1 MPIDTLSVKR
11 GPGYR
16 EFIALMA
23 VMISITALSMDIMLP
38 ALPDIGR
45 DLGAR
50 HPNDAQL
57 VVSILLLGMGIGQ
70 IFFGPLSDCYGRKPI
85 IFAGFTIFTMGCLLS
100 IFSTQFG
107 VMLAGRVM
115 QGIGAAG
122 PRTAIVALIRDQ
134 YGGRAMARIM
144 SAVMAVFIIVP
155 AIAPALGQAILLIAS
170 WRAIFGAL
178 MAQGLISLT
187 WFTIR
192 QPETLLRERRIPFS
206 VKRIMTGAVEVFTN
220 RVSLGYSLAA
230 GFIFGAFLAY
240 LNCAQQIFQEVYGLG
255 RQFPLYMGILALA
268 VGAAAFLNSRL
279 VMRFGML
286 SVSYRDI
293 LLFIML
299 MALFLTATFQLG
311 GHSPLWLLMLC
322 FSMAFFCLG
331 ILFGNLNAI
340 AMEPLGH
347 IAGVGAAVV
356 GSFSNLISVPLAI
369 VIGRYY
375 NGTTLPLICGFVTL
389 SIFTVITMRG
399 ADTSRQSENIRS
411 HPPIIR

>member
-144 SAVMAVFIIVP
+144 SAVMAVFIIIP

-268 VGAAAFLNSRL
+268 VGAAAFLNSRI
-279 VMRFGML
+279 VMRFGMRSL
-286 SVSYRDI
+286 SYRAI

-299 MALFLTATFQLG
+299 MAFFLTATFKMG

-356 GSFSNLISVPLAI
+356 GSCLLYTSDAADDLA
-369 VIGRYY
+369 
-375 NGTTLPLICGFVTL
+375 
-389 SIFTVITMRG
+389 
-399 ADTSRQSENIRS
+399 
-411 HPPIIR
+411 